1 MKKNQK
7 TLVNTEVINPLV
19 FCSNLP
25 NLKGTQKNSFIIG
38 RLGKGTK
45 IHFFEENN
53 FKPELA
59 PKEANLKR
67 IQTNGKNIVVMSY

>member
-7 TLVNTEVINPLV
+7 TLVNTEVVNPII
-19 FCSNLP
+19 FCSNFP
-25 NLKGTQKNSFIIG
+25 NLKGTQKNSLVIG
-38 RLGKGTK
+38 RPGKGTK
-45 IHFFEENN
+45 VHFFEGSN